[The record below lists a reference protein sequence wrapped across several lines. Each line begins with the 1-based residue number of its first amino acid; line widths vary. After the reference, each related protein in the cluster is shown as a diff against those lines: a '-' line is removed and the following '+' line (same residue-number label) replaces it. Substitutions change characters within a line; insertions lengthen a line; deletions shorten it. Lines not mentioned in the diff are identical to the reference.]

1 MTSFPAP
8 SDFQVPEDLAAGD
21 TFEAMA
27 ELRLEPDGKL
37 TLVRLDGSECGCG
50 KEEGEDE
57 KGEDEEG
64 EDEGPERG
72 SHKGK
77 SFVNQVEI
85 KFGSA
90 GLD

>member
-1 MTSFPAP
+1 MTSFPVP
-8 SDFQVPEDLAAGD
+8 PEFEVPEGTKAGD

-37 TLVRLDGSECGCG
+37 TLVSLEGCECGGEKEMEDDGEPEDDSATG
-50 KEEGEDE
+50 KG
-57 KGEDEEG
+57 
-64 EDEGPERG
+64 
-72 SHKGK
+72 
-77 SFVNQVEI
+77 FVNQVEI

>member
-1 MTSFPAP
+1 VTSFPAP
-8 SDFQVPEDLAAGD
+8 ADFEVPDNIEAGD

-27 ELRLEPDGKL
+27 ELRLEPDGRL
-37 TLVRLDGSECGCG
+37 TLVGLDGYECGC
-50 KEEGEDE
+50 KDTEEDE
-57 KGEDEEG
+57 D
-64 EDEGPERG
+64 EDEGPESG
-72 SHKGK
+72 PHKGK